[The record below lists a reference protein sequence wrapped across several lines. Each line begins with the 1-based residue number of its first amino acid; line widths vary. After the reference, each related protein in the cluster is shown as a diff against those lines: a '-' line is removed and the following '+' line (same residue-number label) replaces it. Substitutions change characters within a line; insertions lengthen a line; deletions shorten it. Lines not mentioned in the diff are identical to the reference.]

1 LSTFFSD
8 HHMGVDMDMDMDI
21 DMEMVF
27 RSGFR
32 ERETESRGSRGGAG
46 RGAQEGEYINRAVWA
61 QGTHEIERT
70 EKGQGRPPGGAE
82 DMHVVTTF
90 ARLTLRALPPT
101 THRTPQ
107 VHA

>member
-1 LSTFFSD
+1 
-8 HHMGVDMDMDMDI
+8 MDMDMDMDMDMLM

-27 RSGFR
+27 VAGFR
-32 ERETESRGSRGGAG
+32 ERESESRQSRGRT
-46 RGAQEGEYINRAVWA
+46 RGNTHQ
-61 QGTHEIERT
+61 QGCVGSGDTRDRSSRT
-70 EKGQGRPPGGAE
+70 ERKVGKQRGRRSGAE

-90 ARLTLRALPPT
+90 ARLTLRALPQT

>member
-1 LSTFFSD
+1 
-8 HHMGVDMDMDMDI
+8 MGVDMDMDLDMDMDMDMDI

-32 ERETESRGSRGGAG
+32 ERETESRGSRGGA
-46 RGAQEGEYINRAVWA
+46 GAQEGEYINRAVWA